1 MITSRLAGP
10 WPEWGEAIRAEAAR
24 IGTSVC
30 GSPMRAHVHHGTGL
44 LLVGLDGSMV
54 RMLKFFLTVDVLS
67 RGLGLAFLG
76 PFSPRGETAY
86 ARR

>member
-30 GSPMRAHVHHGTGL
+30 GPPMPAHVHHGTGL
-44 LLVGLDGSMV
+44 LLVGLDGCMV
-54 RMLKFFLTVDVLS
+54 RMLRFFFTVDVPS
-67 RGLGLAFLG
+67 RGLGLAF
-76 PFSPRGETAY
+76 FWVFWPRGAY
-86 ARR
+86 TRR